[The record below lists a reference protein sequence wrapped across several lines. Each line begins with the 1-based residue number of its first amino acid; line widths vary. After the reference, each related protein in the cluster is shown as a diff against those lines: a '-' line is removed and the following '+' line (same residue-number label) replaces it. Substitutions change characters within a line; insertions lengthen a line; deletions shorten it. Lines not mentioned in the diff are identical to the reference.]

1 MKIFNKKVPMGYVLT
16 ALFST
21 AALVY
26 SLGYKMAMDK
36 FNNVVSY
43 THEKQKMYSALSE
56 IDYNIRED
64 CVINID
70 EDKILSGISKGYV
83 ESLNCEGCKF
93 FGKSEY
99 KEYTDDLSKNA
110 SDIKITKPSEDILYI
125 KCNNILNNSS
135 KLIKENI
142 DTAISEGIK
151 GVVIDLRNCNNSI
164 DEEVFKIVQNLA
176 PAGLTVEAVNKKGAE
191 EVVCR
196 SEGSELGVKISVL
209 VNEKTS
215 GACELIAASL
225 KNNKN
230 VKIIGTKTAG
240 NAVRLKKITL
250 TDDSVLVFPDAYY
263 VVFGEENT
271 FRKGVETDYEIQLD
285 KEKEELLKNSSLS
298 FEDDSQVQKAIDW
311 INS

>member
-1 MKIFNKKVPMGYVLT
+1 MKILNKKISMGYVLT

-36 FNNVVSY
+36 FNDVVSY

-64 CVINID
+64 CIIDIN
-70 EDKILSGISKGYV
+70 EDRILSGISKGYV
-83 ESLNCEGCKF
+83 DGLNCDSCKF
-93 FGKSEY
+93 FDKSEY
-99 KEYTDDLSKNA
+99 KKYTNNLSQNV
-110 SDIKITKPSEDILYI
+110 SDIKFSRQSNEILYI
-125 KCNNILNNSS
+125 KFNNILNNSS
-135 KLIKENI
+135 KYVKENI
-142 DTAISEGIK
+142 DSAISEGIK
-151 GVVIDLRNCNNSI
+151 GIVIDLRNCDNSI
-164 DEEVFKIVQNLA
+164 DEEVFKIIQNLV
-176 PAGLTVEAVNKKGAE
+176 PSGLTIGAVNKKGAE

-196 SEGSELGVKISVL
+196 SEGSELNVKISVL

-215 GACELIAASL
+215 GTCELIAASL

-230 VKIIGTKTAG
+230 AKIIGTKTAG

-250 TDDSVLVFPDAYY
+250 ADDSVLVFPNACY

-271 FRKGVETDYEIQLD
+271 FRKGVETDYEIPLD
-285 KEKEELLKNSSLS
+285 KEKEELLKNSSIN
-298 FEDDSQVQKAIDW
+298 FEDDIQVQKAVDW
-311 INS
+311 INL

>member
-1 MKIFNKKVPMGYVLT
+1 MKIFNKKIPMGYVLT

-26 SLGYKMAMDK
+26 SLGYRMAMDK
-36 FNNVVSY
+36 FNDVVSY

-83 ESLNCEGCKF
+83 EGLNCKGCKF
-93 FGKSEY
+93 FSKSEY
-99 KEYTDDLSKNA
+99 KEYTDNFSKNV
-110 SDIKITKPSEDILYI
+110 SDIKITKQCDGILYI
-125 KCNNILNNSS
+125 KCDNILNNSS

-142 DTAISEGIK
+142 DTAISEGVK
-151 GVVIDLRNCNNSI
+151 GVVIDLRNCDNSI
-164 DEEVFKIVQNLA
+164 DEEVFKVIQNLV
-176 PAGLTVEAVNKKGAE
+176 PAGITLEAVNKKGAE

-215 GACELIAASL
+215 GTCELIAASL

-230 VKIIGTKTAG
+230 AKIIGTRTAG

-250 TDDSVLVFPDAYY
+250 TDDSVLVFPDACY

-298 FEDDSQVQKAIDW
+298 FEDDPQVQKAVDW